1 MAHKRLLYFTAGRV
15 TLYRWALGHLAQE
28 ARFANNEEGAIAFAA
43 HLHGVPSSLF
53 YILVDIVEEDF
64 YQENVPF
71 VRGADRRALL
81 ARKLAQRY
89 RDTSLALS
97 LSLGYERTQRRDE
110 RVLFSS
116 FTNNA
121 QFQPWLAALQDEE
134 ATVAGVYSAAL
145 LAPRLAKTL
154 GAKKAP
160 SLIVTLQEAGLRQ
173 TYIEGGKLRF
183 SRLGLLEG
191 DDASDPNR
199 IADAFDRETTRVH
212 QYLTATRILAREG
225 APIDAVLVA
234 PPGEKRRI
242 EGAAPNLPQVRATVL
257 DLHDAAKLIGLKAY
271 PQGSGA
277 EVLFLHLVAKHPP
290 GRQYGGEELRQFYR
304 LHQTRVGLVA
314 GGLAVCVIALVY
326 AGVQLAR
333 AYMLDDQIHVDQDR
347 TDAAMA
353 AYGKVTSSFPRLPT
367 TPENLRA
374 TMEKYSQLTKR
385 SSSPDRLAVEIS
397 RALDASAKIDIDRI
411 RWEIG
416 ANPRERIK
424 EGDSGRGATTGAATG
439 KIAAGP
445 LYEIAEVSGH
455 VSAIRA
461 SDHRNITR
469 AVNEFLDALRAR
481 PGVEI
486 VQARMPFEFG
496 SQTRLSG
503 DIGGEAAAEVPRFV
517 VTVARRLGT

>member
-1 MAHKRLLYFTAGRV
+1 
-15 TLYRWALGHLAQE
+15 
-28 ARFANNEEGAIAFAA
+28 
-43 HLHGVPSSLF
+43 
-53 YILVDIVEEDF
+53 
-64 YQENVPF
+64 
-71 VRGADRRALL
+71 
-81 ARKLAQRY
+81 
-89 RDTSLALS
+89 
-97 LSLGYERTQRRDE
+97 
-110 RVLFSS
+110 
-116 FTNNA
+116 
-121 QFQPWLAALQDEE
+121 
-134 ATVAGVYSAAL
+134 
-145 LAPRLAKTL
+145 L

-242 EGAAPNLPQVRATVL
+242 EAAAPNLPQVRATVL
-257 DLHDAAKLIGLKAY
+257 DLHEAAKLIGLKAY

-290 GRQYGGEELRQFYR
+290 ARQYGGEELRQFYR

-424 EGDSGRGATTGAATG
+424 EGDSGRGAAPGAVTA

-455 VSAIRA
+455 VTAVRA
-461 SDHRNITR
+461 SDHRSITS
-469 AVNEFLDALRAR
+469 AVNDFLDALRAR

-503 DIGGEAAAEVPRFV
+503 DIGSEAAAEVPRFV